1 MLRVLALLRHGRAEG
16 AGADA
21 RLLPE
26 GEAYLRRLGAKLESE
41 GWQPAAILTSPYA
54 RACESADI
62 IGAAVGFDDRIAI
75 LRELLPETDPEVALE
90 AIVAAAPLAP
100 RVLVVAHQPLLG
112 LMVQDLLGLDPG
124 FAPGT
129 LVEIAREGDGVA
141 RLLRRIGPHDVP
153 AA

>member
-41 GWQPAAILTSPYA
+41 GWQPAAIFTSPLA

-100 RVLVVAHQPLLG
+100 RVLVVAHQ
-112 LMVQDLLGLDPG
+112 
-124 FAPGT
+124 
-129 LVEIAREGDGVA
+129 
-141 RLLRRIGPHDVP
+141 
-153 AA
+153 